1 GRIEKIGLNKMN
13 LSQQEIEKI
22 KTFFA
27 DKPVKKVY
35 LFGSYARGEA
45 DENSDVDLLID
56 WDYPNIKRGLDYI
69 GWWMDMKE
77 ILQKEVDFVSYKYIS
92 PLIEKYIHNDKVL
105 IYEA

>member
-1 GRIEKIGLNKMN
+1 MELTSSHIN
-13 LSQQEIEKI
+13 QI

-27 DKPVKKVY
+27 DKPVKRVY

-56 WDYPNIKRGLDYI
+56 WDYSKHIGLNYVFWREDI
-69 GWWMDMKE
+69 EK
-77 ILQKEVDFVSYKYIS
+77 ILHKDVDFVSIEYIA
-92 PLIEKYIHNDKVL
+92 PFIEEYINNDKKL

>member
-1 GRIEKIGLNKMN
+1 MELTA
-13 LSQQEIEKI
+13 LEIDQI

-27 DKPVKKVY
+27 DKPVSKIY

-56 WDYPNIKRGLDYI
+56 WDYSKHIGLNYIFWKEEIKQ
-69 GWWMDMKE
+69 
-77 ILQKEVDFVSYKYIS
+77 ILHKNVDFISVNYIAPS
-92 PLIEKYIHNDKVL
+92 IKEYINKDKTL

>member
-1 GRIEKIGLNKMN
+1 MK
-13 LSQQEIEKI
+13 LSATEISQI
-22 KTFFA
+22 KKFFA

-56 WDYPNIKRGLDYI
+56 WDYSKHIGLNYVFWREDI
-69 GWWMDMKE
+69 EK
-77 ILQKEVDFVSYKYIS
+77 ILNKEVDFVSFEYVS
-92 PLIEKYIHNDKVL
+92 PYIEKNVNHDKKL

>member
-1 GRIEKIGLNKMN
+1 MK
-13 LSQQEIEKI
+13 LSAKEIEQI

-56 WDYPNIKRGLDYI
+56 WDYSKHIGLNYVFWREDIENILHKD
-69 GWWMDMKE
+69 
-77 ILQKEVDFVSYKYIS
+77 VDFVSLEYIA
-92 PLIEKYIHNDKVL
+92 PFIEEYINNDKRL

>member
-1 GRIEKIGLNKMN
+1 MKLTT
-13 LSQQEIEKI
+13 SQINQI

-45 DENSDVDLLID
+45 DENSDVALLID
-56 WDYPNIKRGLDYI
+56 WDYTKEI
-69 GWWMDMKE
+69 GWEYAGWWEEIKE
-77 ILQKEVDFVSYKYIS
+77 LLQKDVDFVSIKYIS
-92 PLIEKYIHNDKVL
+92 PLIENYINKDKIL

>member
-1 GRIEKIGLNKMN
+1 MKLTT
-13 LSQQEIEKI
+13 SQINQI

-56 WDYPNIKRGLDYI
+56 WDYTKEI
-69 GWWMDMKE
+69 GWEYAGWWEEIKE
-77 ILQKEVDFVSYKYIS
+77 LLHKDVDFVSIKYIS
-92 PLIEKYIHNDKVL
+92 PLIENYINKDKIL

>member
-1 GRIEKIGLNKMN
+1 MKLTT
-13 LSQQEIEKI
+13 SQINQI

-56 WDYPNIKRGLDYI
+56 WDYSQHIGLNYVFWKEEIK
-69 GWWMDMKE
+69 K
-77 ILQKEVDFVSYKYIS
+77 ILHKEVDFVSVNYIA
-92 PLIEKYIHNDKVL
+92 PFIEEYINKDKKL

>member
-1 GRIEKIGLNKMN
+1 MKLTTTQIN
-13 LSQQEIEKI
+13 QI

-35 LFGSYARGEA
+35 IFGSYARGDA

-56 WDYPNIKRGLDYI
+56 WDYTKEI
-69 GWWMDMKE
+69 GWEYAGWWEEIKE
-77 ILQKEVDFVSYKYIS
+77 LLQKDVDFVSIKYIS
-92 PLIEKYIHNDKVL
+92 PLIENYINKDKIL

>member
-1 GRIEKIGLNKMN
+1 MK
-13 LSQQEIEKI
+13 LSALQINQI

-56 WDYPNIKRGLDYI
+56 WDYTKNI
-69 GWWMDMKE
+69 GWEYAGWWEE
-77 ILQKEVDFVSYKYIS
+77 IKVLLNKDVDFVSVKYIS
-92 PLIEKYIHNDKVL
+92 PLIEKYINNDKIL
-105 IYEA
+105 IYKA

>member
-1 GRIEKIGLNKMN
+1 MK
-13 LSQQEIEKI
+13 LSAQEINQI

-56 WDYPNIKRGLDYI
+56 WDYSKHI
-69 GWWMDMKE
+69 GINYVFWREDIEK
-77 ILQKEVDFVSYKYIS
+77 ILNKEVDFVSFEYVS
-92 PLIEKYIHNDKVL
+92 PYIEKNVNHDKKL

>member
-1 GRIEKIGLNKMN
+1 MKLTT
-13 LSQQEIEKI
+13 SQINQI

-27 DKPVKKVY
+27 DKPVIKVY

-56 WDYPNIKRGLDYI
+56 WDYTKEI
-69 GWWMDMKE
+69 GWEYAGWWEEIKE
-77 ILQKEVDFVSYKYIS
+77 LLHKDVDFVSIKYIS
-92 PLIEKYIHNDKVL
+92 PLIENYINKDKIL

>member
-1 GRIEKIGLNKMN
+1 MKLTT
-13 LSQQEIEKI
+13 SQINQI

-56 WDYPNIKRGLDYI
+56 WDYTKEI
-69 GWWMDMKE
+69 GWEYAGWWEEIKE
-77 ILQKEVDFVSYKYIS
+77 LLQKDVDFVSIKYIS
-92 PLIEKYIHNDKVL
+92 PLIENYINKDKIL

>member
-1 GRIEKIGLNKMN
+1 MN
-13 LSQQEIEKI
+13 LSAIEINQI

-27 DKPVKKVY
+27 DKPVKKAY

-56 WDYPNIKRGLDYI
+56 WDYSKIIGLDYVM
-69 GWWMDMKE
+69 WWEEIKE
-77 ILQKEVDFVSYKYIS
+77 LLHKDVDFVSVKYVS
-92 PLIEKYIHNDKVL
+92 PLIENYVNNDKIL